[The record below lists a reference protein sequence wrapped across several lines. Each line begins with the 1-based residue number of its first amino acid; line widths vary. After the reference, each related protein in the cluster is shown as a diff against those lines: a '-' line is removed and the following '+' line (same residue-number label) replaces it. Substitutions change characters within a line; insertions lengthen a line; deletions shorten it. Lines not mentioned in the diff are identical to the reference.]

1 MSDKPYLTIKL
12 NMNRI
17 LLPACL
23 CAALLSACGG
33 QTEAP
38 QETTRE
44 LFLTDSLQNVVSV
57 DTVHIH
63 EVADELTL
71 NGRVTFNQE
80 QVARVFP
87 IFGGTV
93 TEVSA
98 EIGDHVRK
106 GDILAVIRSGEVAD
120 YEKQKKEAEQQL
132 IIARRN
138 LQSVQDM
145 FASGMASERDVLQA
159 RQELSNAEAEEKRIT
174 EIFSIYHL
182 AGKSLYIVKA
192 LVSGFIIEK
201 NINKEMQIRSD
212 QNDEMF
218 VISGLEN
225 VWVDRKSTR
234 LNSSHLVISYAVF
247 CLHENAPVRITTL
260 AYPGKEFTGKIDKV
274 YNMLNDES
282 KTMNVRVKL
291 TNENYLLKPGMFT
304 NVSVISRSSDKQL
317 PRIDSHALVFENGKN
332 FVVTVDADGKLAVK
346 EVEVYRQLSKECYL
360 SSGVQEGDR
369 ILNKNVLLVYNALNA
384 D

>member
-1 MSDKPYLTIKL
+1 
-12 NMNRI
+12 MNRI

-38 QETTRE
+38 QEITRE
-44 LFLTDSLQNVVSV
+44 LFLTDSLLNVVSV

-63 EVADELTL
+63 EVTDELTL

-182 AGKSLYIVKA
+182 AGKSLYLVKA
-192 LVSGFIIEK
+192 PVSGFIVEK

-225 VWVDRKSTR
+225 VWVMADVYESD
-234 LNSSHLVISYAVF
+234 ISKI
-247 CLHENAPVRITTL
+247 HENTPIRITTL
-260 AYPGKEFTGKIDKV
+260 AYPDKEFTGKIDKV

-282 KTMNVRVKL
+282 KTMNIRVKL

-304 NVSVISRSSDKQL
+304 NVYVINRLSDKQL

-332 FVVTVDADGKLAVK
+332 FVVTVDAAGKIAVK
-346 EVEVYRQLSKECYL
+346 EVEVYRQLSRECYL
-360 SSGVQEGDR
+360 ASGVQEGDR

>member
-38 QETTRE
+38 QETARE

-63 EVADELTL
+63 EVTDELTL

-159 RQELSNAEAEEKRIT
+159 RQELGNAEAEEKRIT

-192 LVSGFIIEK
+192 PVSGFIVEK

-212 QNDEMF
+212 QNDKMF

-225 VWVDRKSTR
+225 VWVMADVYESD
-234 LNSSHLVISYAVF
+234 ISKV
-247 CLHENAPVRITTL
+247 HENAPVRITTL

-317 PRIDSHALVFENGKN
+317 PRIDSHALVFEDGKN
-332 FVVTVDADGKLAVK
+332 FVVTVDAAGKLAVK

-360 SSGVQEGDR
+360 SSGAQEGDR

>member
-159 RQELSNAEAEEKRIT
+159 RQEQSNAEAEEKRIT

-182 AGKSLYIVKA
+182 AGKSLYLVKA
-192 LVSGFIIEK
+192 PVSGFIVEK

-225 VWVDRKSTR
+225 VWVMADVYESD
-234 LNSSHLVISYAVF
+234 ISKV
-247 CLHENAPVRITTL
+247 HENAPVRITTL

-332 FVVTVDADGKLAVK
+332 FVVTVDAGGKLAVK

>member
-23 CAALLSACGG
+23 CAALLSACSG

-63 EVADELTL
+63 EVTDELTL

-192 LVSGFIIEK
+192 PVSGFIVEK

-225 VWVDRKSTR
+225 VWVMADVYES
-234 LNSSHLVISYAVF
+234 NISKV
-247 CLHENAPVRITTL
+247 HENAPVRITTL

-332 FVVTVDADGKLAVK
+332 FVVTVDAAGKLAVK

>member
-132 IIARRN
+132 IIAWRN

-192 LVSGFIIEK
+192 PVSGFIIEK
-201 NINKEMQIRSD
+201 NINKEIQIRSD

-225 VWVDRKSTR
+225 VWVMADVYES
-234 LNSSHLVISYAVF
+234 NISKV
-247 CLHENAPVRITTL
+247 HENAPVRITTL

>member
-23 CAALLSACGG
+23 CAALLNACGG

-132 IIARRN
+132 VIARRN

-192 LVSGFIIEK
+192 PVSGFIVEK

-225 VWVDRKSTR
+225 VWVMADVYES
-234 LNSSHLVISYAVF
+234 NISKV
-247 CLHENAPVRITTL
+247 HENAPVRITTL

-332 FVVTVDADGKLAVK
+332 FVVTVDAAGKLAVK

>member
-12 NMNRI
+12 NMNSI

-33 QTEAP
+33 QTETP
-38 QETTRE
+38 KEISQE
-44 LFLTDSLQNVVSV
+44 LFLTDSLQNVISV

-192 LVSGFIIEK
+192 PVSGFIVEK

-225 VWVDRKSTR
+225 VWVMADVYESD
-234 LNSSHLVISYAVF
+234 ISKV
-247 CLHENAPVRITTL
+247 HENAPVRITTL

-332 FVVTVDADGKLAVK
+332 FVVTVDAAGKLAVK

>member
-1 MSDKPYLTIKL
+1 
-12 NMNRI
+12 MNRI

-132 IIARRN
+132 VIARRN

-159 RQELSNAEAEEKRIT
+159 RQELGNAEAEEKRIT

-182 AGKSLYIVKA
+182 AGKSLYLVKA
-192 LVSGFIIEK
+192 PVSGFIVEK

-225 VWVDRKSTR
+225 VWVMADVYESD
-234 LNSSHLVISYAVF
+234 ISKV
-247 CLHENAPVRITTL
+247 HENAPVRITTL

-282 KTMNVRVKL
+282 KTMNARVKL

-332 FVVTVDADGKLAVK
+332 FVVTVDAAGKLAVK